1 MKLIKL
7 TCPTCGA
14 QLNIDIE
21 EKIGFCQ
28 YCGGSLFINDV
39 DEKKEYVYRKID
51 EAAIKKVEAR
61 TDIKKKE
68 LEQSFWKNKVLL
80 WFLGVYA
87 LITFGFMIT
96 ALVTTLKGN
105 EIGKYLWF
113 FVGVLITL
121 PIMAFITS
129 LLLKKD
135 AVKNS
140 HNPIKMIVLLW
151 LAYIVIGFIVFLLV
165 SGNTQTFYIIILAGM
180 VGFEL
185 FIVYKMDKN

>member
-51 EAAIKKVEAR
+51 EAAIKKVEAQ

-113 FVGVLITL
+113 FVGVLVTL

>member
-7 TCPTCGA
+7 TCPTCSA

-21 EKIGFCQ
+21 DKIGFCQ
-28 YCGGSLFINDV
+28 YCGSSLFVNDV

-51 EAAIKKVEAR
+51 EAAIKKVEAQ
-61 TDIKKKE
+61 TDIKQKE
-68 LEQSFWKNKVLL
+68 LEHDFWKNKVLL
-80 WFLGVYA
+80 CFLGVYA
-87 LITFGFMIT
+87 LITLVFMII
-96 ALVTTLKGN
+96 ALVSTLKGD
-105 EIGKYLWF
+105 EAGKYLWF

-121 PIMAFITS
+121 PIMVFLTS

-135 AVKNS
+135 ALKTS

-151 LAYIVIGFIVFLLV
+151 LTYIVIGFIVFLLV
-165 SGNTQTFYIIILAGM
+165 SGNTETFYMIILAGI

-185 FIVYKMDKN
+185 FIVYKMDKK